1 MEDFVKFYALRP
13 LPQKNAARTAARHCK
28 GPRRCA
34 IITKKREVFY
44 MKKLLAC
51 VLGTACLLGLAACG
65 RPAGAAGESA
75 APQDIIA
82 DKTFVYEKEG
92 AGGEFAI
99 QINGDGT
106 FSYSEG
112 LYSSY
117 IGAGSWSLDEDILV
131 LSDDEEAGYPLVN
144 RFKVQEDGLVF
155 LSEDSSNFLY
165 VDVADG
171 DCFVSAPA

>member
-28 GPRRCA
+28 GARRCA
-34 IITKKREVFY
+34 IMDKKREVFY

-65 RPAGAAGESA
+65 RTGGESA